1 MKTASGRYWVPW
13 VPGLVL
19 PQDLA
24 APRRDVLISGSARR
38 SAGDG
43 EVVPQ
48 AERVGVVRG
57 QYLLPGGQ
65 GLPE

>member
-1 MKTASGRYWVPW
+1 MVRAQHPLPSGQ
-13 VPGLVL
+13 GLL
-19 PQDLA
+19 QQ
-24 APRRDVLISGSARR
+24 RDRLRGPARR
-38 SAGDG
+38 LVGDG
-43 EVVPQ
+43 EVVPR